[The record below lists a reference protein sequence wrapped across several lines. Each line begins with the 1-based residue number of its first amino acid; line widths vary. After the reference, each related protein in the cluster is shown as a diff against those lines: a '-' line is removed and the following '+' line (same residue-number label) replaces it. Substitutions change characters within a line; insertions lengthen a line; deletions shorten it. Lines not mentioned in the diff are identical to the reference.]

1 MQGLISVE
9 KSDRIAKINY
19 GGACGARP
27 HFGKRGENSGMRMR
41 TKTWAKPEL
50 SACPYYIPE
59 PEALRGNWQ
68 KSFGAKRPIHLD
80 LGCGKCVFL
89 AEAAK
94 RHGNVN
100 YVGIDLSYD
109 ILGVGRRKIQSVFG
123 DSDPDN
129 VLLCY
134 YNIEKLPRLF
144 TPEEEIERLYIN
156 FCNPW
161 PAAKHHKRRL
171 THTRQLEAYLPLL
184 ESGGEIW
191 FKTDN
196 DDLYL
201 ATKRYFAEAGL
212 KIFFDTQDLH
222 GTHDPENIL
231 TEHEILFT
239 GQGIKTKALR
249 ARKA

>member
-1 MQGLISVE
+1 M
-9 KSDRIAKINY
+9 
-19 GGACGARP
+19 
-27 HFGKRGENSGMRMR
+27 
-41 TKTWAKPEL
+41 
-50 SACPYYIPE
+50 
-59 PEALRGNWQ
+59 
-68 KSFGAKRPIHLD
+68 
-80 LGCGKCVFL
+80 
-89 AEAAK
+89 
-94 RHGNVN
+94 
-100 YVGIDLSYD
+100 
-109 ILGVGRRKIQSVFG
+109 
-123 DSDPDN
+123 
-129 VLLCY
+129 
-134 YNIEKLPRLF
+134 
-144 TPEEEIERLYIN
+144 
-156 FCNPW
+156 
-161 PAAKHHKRRL
+161 
-171 THTRQLEAYLPLL
+171 